1 MTDGSPSEAHFYSV
15 ERYSA
20 QDSIGYLMRMVLARA
35 GQAID
40 RRLAQHGW
48 THAQWVPLI
57 RIRTCQTPTLA
68 ELARSMD
75 VDPGAMTRMIDRLEA
90 KGLCRRVRSTEDRR
104 VVHLQLTA
112 EGERLADAVRPVL
125 VEVMNRLLAGF
136 SPQEFETL
144 KRLLNRMLANAQAP
158 AVGAGGAG

>member
-40 RRLAQHGW
+40 RRLAQHGL

-144 KRLLNRMLANAQAP
+144 KRLLNRMLANAQALQ
-158 AVGAGGAG
+158 